1 MISIEHYLSVDVEC
15 RMWMVDAVDVN
26 LENQMTIYLK
36 PVFSS
41 TWLEN
46 NKFCFDHKIVLI
58 FPNKKIKVI
67 LSKMKESN
75 FVCFDLFSNK
85 W

>member
-15 RMWMVDAVDVN
+15 RWVDVVDVN
-26 LENQMTIYLK
+26 LENQVTLYLK
-36 PVFSS
+36 PVFLS

-46 NKFCFDHKIVLI
+46 NKFVLI
-58 FPNKKIKVI
+58 VKFSLFFHKKIKVI
-67 LSKMKESN
+67 FSKMKESN